1 MLLDALILLIVASCA
16 VDTWF
21 FLARISFTG
30 EIFDFIFLT
39 CSNMSPRI
47 FFVLSAPI
55 SVLGLHS
62 DIRFNFFEKGFYM
75 RVFDT
80 YCRNLFSMLKNTS

>member
-21 FLARISFTG
+21 FLTGRSFTG

-47 FFVLSAPI
+47 F
-55 SVLGLHS
+55 
-62 DIRFNFFEKGFYM
+62 
-75 RVFDT
+75 
-80 YCRNLFSMLKNTS
+80 LFSVQQFQFWGCIVISGTISYKKDSRCESLTLTVEIFLAC